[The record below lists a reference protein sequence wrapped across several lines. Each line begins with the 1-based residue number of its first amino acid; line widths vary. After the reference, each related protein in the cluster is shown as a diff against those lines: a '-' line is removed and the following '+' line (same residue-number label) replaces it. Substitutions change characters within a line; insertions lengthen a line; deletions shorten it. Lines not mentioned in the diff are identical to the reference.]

1 MLDARVPVL
10 DAHLIKRRPA
20 FAVDVRLRLA
30 DKESVAVFGASG
42 AGKSTLLSC
51 IAGIEQP
58 DAGVI
63 VFAGTCLFP
72 NAVPTHERG
81 IGYVTQRSLLFP
93 HLRVDENVCFG
104 TSGDAD
110 WIAELRHSFELS
122 EIWRSSA
129 RSISGGQAQRVA
141 LARMFAR
148 RPALVL
154 LDEPFAGL
162 DRTVVRDL
170 LSTLSR
176 WQRLHAS
183 AMIVVDHQE
192 NVLRKL
198 CTRVCVMDRGQL
210 VPEGDWDAVTARPC
224 SPQLARLLAPL

>member
-1 MLDARVPVL
+1 MLDASAPLL
-10 DAHLIKRRPA
+10 DAHVFKRRPA
-20 FAVDVRLRLA
+20 FDVDVSLRVA
-30 DKESVAVFGASG
+30 DNESVAIFGPSG

-58 DAGVI
+58 DAGAITLAGVR
-63 VFAGTCLFP
+63 VFPAM
-72 NAVPTHERG
+72 VPVHERRV
-81 IGYVTQRSLLFP
+81 GYVTQRSLLFP
-93 HLRVDENVCFG
+93 HLRVGENVCFG
-104 TSGDAD
+104 TRANPE
-110 WIAELRHSFELS
+110 WIAELRSSFELD

-129 RSISGGQAQRVA
+129 GSISGGQAQRVA

-162 DRTVVRDL
+162 DRAVVRDL
-170 LSTLSR
+170 ISTLAR
-176 WQRLHAS
+176 WQRVHAS

-198 CTRVCVMDRGQL
+198 CPRVYVMQRGTIVQA
-210 VPEGDWDAVTARPC
+210 GDWETVAAQPC
-224 SPQLARLLAPL
+224 SKQLASLLAPL

>member
-1 MLDARVPVL
+1 MPDAGASMLDAHV
-10 DAHLIKRRPA
+10 IKHRPA
-20 FAVDVRLRLA
+20 FDVDVTLRIEEN
-30 DKESVAVFGASG
+30 DSVAIFGPSG

-51 IAGIEQP
+51 IAGIDQP
-58 DAGVI
+58 DAGAI
-63 VFAGTCLFP
+63 VFTGVRLFP
-72 NAVPTHERG
+72 SFVPTHERG

-104 TSGDAD
+104 TRADPD
-110 WIAELRHSFELS
+110 WIAELRCSFELD
-122 EIWRSSA
+122 EVWRASA

-162 DRTVVRDL
+162 DRAVVRDL
-170 LSTLSR
+170 LAALAR

-198 CTRVCVMDRGQL
+198 CPRVCVMERGKIVQ
-210 VPEGDWDAVTARPC
+210 EGAWDTVTAQPC
-224 SPQLARLLAPL
+224 SPQLASLLAPL